1 MDHESHELAKLHEG
15 FRFFSYLLLFASLYL
30 TQLNYFVLKGI
41 QIPAFHP
48 IIEKMQHLKFLA
60 SLYPSKVVC
69 LVFLAI
75 TCIGTKAHKD
85 RELLV
90 STIVGQTIAGMILYW
105 GSLVVFKSFPAVYLG
120 LTFFGF
126 VLLNIGFDNIS
137 KLINVNLMKD
147 RFNVENESF
156 PQEETLK
163 ANEYSVNLP
172 TVYLHKGNEHQGW
185 INIVNPF
192 RATMVIGT
200 PGSGKSFSV
209 VLPFIRQHLRKGFSM
224 CVYDFK
230 YPDLSLVAY
239 NHFLRARKDGK
250 LPESARFYVINFE
263 NIQKSFRCN
272 PLAPQWMES
281 PIDAF
286 ESSRTVLYN
295 LNREWIRQQGE
306 FFSESAVTF
315 FAAVIW
321 FLKKYKNGQ
330 FCTLPHAI
338 ELLQMDYEDLFAIM
352 EQEKDVVNIIN
363 PFINAHK
370 RGAREQLE
378 GQLGSLKIAISK
390 IISPEIYWICSGN
403 DFSLDIN
410 NPESPKILCLANDP
424 LRVEMYGA
432 VLSLFITRMLKVINR
447 KGQQPASLIFD
458 ELPTIYFRGLDTLIA
473 TARSN
478 RISTLLGVQTIDQLI
493 RDYGKEQANA
503 ITSNI
508 GNVFSGQAAG
518 ETAKFIQNRMGK
530 ILQERQSVNI
540 NWNVQS
546 STFSTQLDFLVPEGK
561 IATLPQGYMV
571 GQIADNYGEAI
582 AQKNFNCLV
591 KVDLKAHELEETSYV
606 PIPDFYRFDN
616 IPEVLERNRTRI
628 QNDIRRIANQ
638 GPESDQS
645 GRPDPSSQQTEN
657 SNKTANKPPGKN
669 PKVNQQTNQRLI
681 QKTNQKSNSKR
692 TIR

>member
-1 MDHESHELAKLHEG
+1 MEHESHELVKLHEG
-15 FRFFSYLLLFASLYL
+15 FRFFSYVLLFTSLYL
-30 TQLNYFVLKGI
+30 TQMNYFVLKGI

-48 IIEKMQHLKFLA
+48 LIEKMQNLKFLA
-60 SLYPSKVVC
+60 SLYPSKVIC

-85 RELLV
+85 RELMV
-90 STIVGQTIAGMILYW
+90 STIVGQTIAGLILYW
-105 GSLVVFKSFPAVYLG
+105 GSLILFKSYPLSYLT
-120 LTFFGF
+120 LTFAGF

-137 KLINVNLMKD
+137 KLININLMKD

-156 PQEETLK
+156 PQEEILK
-163 ANEYSVNLP
+163 ANDYSVNLP

-209 VLPFIRQHLRKGFSM
+209 VLPFIRQHLKKGFSM

-230 YPDLSLVAY
+230 YPDLSMVTY
-239 NHFLRARKDGK
+239 NHFLKAKKNGK
-250 LPESARFYVINFE
+250 LPEFARFYVINFE

-272 PLAPQWMES
+272 PLAPEWMES

-286 ESSRTVLYN
+286 ESSRTILYN
-295 LNREWIRQQGE
+295 LNREWIRKQGE
-306 FFSESAVTF
+306 FFSESAVSF

-321 FLKKYKNGQ
+321 FLKKYKDGQ

-338 ELLQMDYEDLFAIM
+338 ELLQMDYDDLFAVL
-352 EQEKDVVNIIN
+352 EQEKDVANIIN

-370 RGAREQLE
+370 RGASEQLE

-390 IISPEIYWICSGN
+390 IISPEIYWICSGD

-410 NPESPKILCLANDP
+410 NPESPKILCLANNP

-432 VLSLFITRMLKVINR
+432 VLSLYITRMLKVINK
-447 KGQQPASLIFD
+447 KGQQPSSLIFD

-478 RISTLLGVQTIDQLI
+478 WISTLLGVQTIDQLI

-518 ETAKFIQNRMGK
+518 ETARFIQGRMGK

-540 NWNVQS
+540 NRNVQS

-571 GQIADNYGEAI
+571 GQVADNYGEAI
-582 AQKNFNCLV
+582 AQKNFNCLINVDV
-591 KVDLKAHELEETSYV
+591 KAQENEEKRFV
-606 PIPDFYRFDN
+606 PIPDFYQFDD
-616 IPEVLERNRTRI
+616 IPQVLERNRTKI
-628 QNDIRRIANQ
+628 QNDIRSITIQRSE
-638 GPESDQS
+638 PDQA
-645 GRPDPSSQQTEN
+645 DY
-657 SNKTANKPPGKN
+657 KD
-669 PKVNQQTNQRLI
+669 QTNQS
-681 QKTNQKSNSKR
+681 KQKSLTTKKSKKS
-692 TIR
+692 

>member
-1 MDHESHELAKLHEG
+1 MEHESHELVKLHEG
-15 FRFFSYLLLFASLYL
+15 FRFFSYVLLFTSLYL
-30 TQLNYFVLKGI
+30 TQMNYFILKGI
-41 QIPAFHP
+41 QIPAFHSV
-48 IIEKMQHLKFLA
+48 IEKMQNLKFVA

-85 RELLV
+85 RELMV
-90 STIVGQTIAGMILYW
+90 STIVLQTIAGLFFYW

-120 LTFFGF
+120 LTFAGF

-156 PQEETLK
+156 PQEEILK

-172 TVYLHKGNEHQGW
+172 TVYLYKGNEHRGW
-185 INIVNPF
+185 INIINPF
-192 RATMVIGT
+192 RSTMVIGT

-209 VLPFIRQHLRKGFSM
+209 VLPFIRQHLKKGFSM

-230 YPDLSLVAY
+230 YPDLSLVTY
-239 NHFLRARKDGK
+239 NHFLKAKKSGK
-250 LPESARFYVINFE
+250 LPKSASFYVINFE

-286 ESSRTVLYN
+286 ESSRTILYN
-295 LNREWIRQQGE
+295 LNREWIRKQGE
-306 FFSESAVTF
+306 FFSESAVSF

-321 FLKKYKNGQ
+321 FLKKYKDGQ

-338 ELLQMDYEDLFAIM
+338 ELLQMDYDDLFAVL
-352 EQEKDVVNIIN
+352 EQEKDVANIIN
-363 PFINAHK
+363 PFISAHK
-370 RGAREQLE
+370 RGASEQLE

-403 DFSLDIN
+403 DFSLDVN
-410 NPESPKILCLANDP
+410 NPEQPKILCLANNP

-432 VLSLFITRMLKVINR
+432 VLSLYITRMLKVINK
-447 KGQQPASLIFD
+447 KGQQPSSLIFD

-508 GNVFSGQAAG
+508 GNVLCGQAAG

-530 ILQERQSVNI
+530 ILQERQSLNI
-540 NWNVQS
+540 NRNVQS
-546 STFSTQLDFLVPEGK
+546 ATFSTQLDDLVPEGK

-571 GQIADNYGEAI
+571 GQVADNFGEAV
-582 AQKNFNCLV
+582 AQKNFNCLIRINV
-591 KVDLKAHELEETSYV
+591 KAQKEEETRYV
-606 PIPDFYRFDN
+606 SIPDFYQFDN

-638 GPESDQS
+638 LPE
-645 GRPDPSSQQTEN
+645 PE
-657 SNKTANKPPGKN
+657 
-669 PKVNQQTNQRLI
+669 TNQAGSPQSKKI
-681 QKTNQKSNSKR
+681 AIKKSK
-692 TIR
+692 

>member
-1 MDHESHELAKLHEG
+1 MEHESHELVKLHEG
-15 FRFFSYLLLFASLYL
+15 FRFFSYVLLFLSMYL

-41 QIPAFHP
+41 QIPAFHSL
-48 IIEKMQHLKFLA
+48 IEKMQNLKFLA

-90 STIVGQTIAGMILYW
+90 STIVGQTIAGLILYW
-105 GSLVVFKSFPAVYLG
+105 GSLIVFKSFPAVYLG
-120 LTFFGF
+120 LTFAGF

-156 PQEETLK
+156 PQEQILK
-163 ANEYSVNLP
+163 ENEYSVNLP
-172 TVYLHKGNEHQGW
+172 TRYLYKDKQQDGW

-209 VLPFIRQHLRKGFSM
+209 VLPFIRQHLKKGFSM

-230 YPDLSLVAY
+230 YPDLSLVTY
-239 NHFLRARKDGK
+239 NHFLKAKKNGR
-250 LPESARFYVINFE
+250 LPESTRFYVINFE
-263 NIQKSFRCN
+263 NIQKSYRCN

-295 LNREWIRQQGE
+295 LNREWIRKQGE
-306 FFSESAVTF
+306 FFSESAVSF

-321 FLKKYKNGQ
+321 FLKKYKDGQ

-338 ELLQMDYEDLFAIM
+338 ELLQMDYDDLFAVM
-352 EQEKDVVNIIN
+352 EQEKDVANIIN

-370 RGAREQLE
+370 RGASEQLE

-390 IISPEIYWICSGN
+390 IISPEIYWICSGD

-410 NPESPKILCLANDP
+410 NPESPKILCLANNP

-432 VLSLFITRMLKVINR
+432 VLSLYITRMLKVINK
-447 KGQQPASLIFD
+447 KGQQPSSLIFD

-478 RISTLLGVQTIDQLI
+478 KISTLLGVQTIDQLI

-518 ETAKFIQNRMGK
+518 ETARFIQGRMGK

-540 NWNVQS
+540 NRNVQS

-571 GQIADNYGEAI
+571 GQVADNFGEAI
-582 AQKNFNCLV
+582 SQKNFNCLINVDV
-591 KVDLKAHELEETSYV
+591 KSQELEEKRFV

-616 IPEVLERNRTRI
+616 IPDVLERNRTKI
-628 QNDIRRIANQ
+628 QNDIRSITIQRAEPGQ
-638 GPESDQS
+638 
-645 GRPDPSSQQTEN
+645 PD
-657 SNKTANKPPGKN
+657 
-669 PKVNQQTNQRLI
+669 QTNQAK
-681 QKTNQKSNSKR
+681 QKTLSTKKSKKS
-692 TIR
+692 

>member
-1 MDHESHELAKLHEG
+1 MEHESHELVKLHEG
-15 FRFFSYLLLFASLYL
+15 FRFFSYVLLFVSLYL
-30 TQLNYFVLKGI
+30 TQLNYFLQKGI
-41 QIPAFHP
+41 QITAFQP
-48 IIEKMQHLKFLA
+48 VVAKMQNLQFLA

-90 STIVGQTIAGMILYW
+90 STIVVQTIAGLILYW
-105 GSLVVFKSFPAVYLG
+105 GSLAVFKSYPGVYIF
-120 LTFFGF
+120 LTFAGF

-156 PQEETLK
+156 PQEESLK
-163 ANEYSVNLP
+163 SNEYSVNLP
-172 TVYLHKGNEHQGW
+172 TVYLFKGNQRQGW

-200 PGSGKSFSV
+200 PGSGKSFSM
-209 VLPFIRQHLRKGFSM
+209 VLPFIRQHLKKGFSM

-230 YPDLSLVAY
+230 YPDLSLVTY
-239 NHFLRARKDGK
+239 NHFLKAKKEGK
-250 LPESARFYVINFE
+250 LPVSTKFYVINFE

-272 PLAPQWMES
+272 PLAPEWMES

-295 LNREWIRQQGE
+295 LNREWIRKQGE
-306 FFSESAVTF
+306 FFSESAVSF

-321 FLKKYKNGQ
+321 FLKKYRDGQ

-338 ELLQMDYEDLFAIM
+338 ELLQMDYDDLFAVL
-352 EQEKDVVNIIN
+352 EQEKDVANIIN

-370 RGAREQLE
+370 RGASEQLE

-410 NPESPKILCLANDP
+410 HPESPKILCLANNP

-432 VLSLFITRMLKVINR
+432 VLSLYITRMLKVINK
-447 KGQQPASLIFD
+447 KGQQPSSLIFD

-508 GNVFSGQAAG
+508 GNVLCGQAAG

-530 ILQERQSVNI
+530 ILQERQSLNI
-540 NWNVQS
+540 NRNVQS
-546 STFSTQLDFLVPEGK
+546 ATFSTQLDDLVPEGK

-571 GQIADNYGEAI
+571 GQVADNFGEDI
-582 AQKNFNCLV
+582 AQKNFNCLIRINV
-591 KVDLKAHELEETSYV
+591 KALEAEEKRFV

-616 IPEVLERNRTRI
+616 IPDVLERNRTKI
-628 QNDIRRIANQ
+628 QNDIRSIILQKQ
-638 GPESDQS
+638 GTDQPEQT
-645 GRPDPSSQQTEN
+645 SQFRQETL
-657 SNKTANKPPGKN
+657 T
-669 PKVNQQTNQRLI
+669 PK
-681 QKTNQKSNSKR
+681 KSRKS
-692 TIR
+692 

>member
-1 MDHESHELAKLHEG
+1 MNHEPNELVKLHEG
-15 FRFFSYLLLFASLYL
+15 FRFFCYLLLILSLYVGSIG
-30 TQLNYFVLKGI
+30 YFTRQGLV
-41 QIPAFHP
+41 IPEFGP
-48 IIEKMQHLKFLA
+48 LLEKLQRMQFL
-60 SLYPSKVVC
+60 SDRYQSKIVC

-75 TCIGTKAHKD
+75 TCLGTRAHKD
-85 RELLV
+85 RELAV
-90 STIVGQTIAGMILYW
+90 VVIVRQVLAGLILYW
-105 GSLVVFKSFPAVYLG
+105 GSLLLFDRYTSAYVVLS
-120 LTFFGF
+120 FFGF

-147 RFNVENESF
+147 RFNIENESF
-156 PQEETLK
+156 PQEELVRE
-163 ANEYSVNLP
+163 NEYSVNLE
-172 TVYLHKGNEHQGW
+172 TSYKYKGREKEGR

-209 VLPFIRQHLRKGFSM
+209 VLPFIRQHLSKGFSM

-230 YPDLSLVAY
+230 FPDLSLVTY
-239 NHFLRARKDGK
+239 NHFLIARNQGN

-263 NIQKSFRCN
+263 DIRKSFRCN
-272 PLAPQWMES
+272 PLAPESMES
-281 PIDAF
+281 PVDAF

-295 LNREWIRQQGE
+295 LNREWIRKQGE
-306 FFSESAVTF
+306 FFSESAVSF

-321 FLKKYKNGQ
+321 FLKKYRDGE

-338 ELLQMDYEDLFAIM
+338 ELLQLDYEDLFAVL
-352 EQEKDVVNIIN
+352 EQEKDVAGIIN

-370 RGAREQLE
+370 RGASEQLE

-390 IISPEIYWICSGN
+390 IISPQVYWICSGN

-410 NPESPKILCLANDP
+410 DPEHPKVICLANNP

-432 VLSLFITRMLKVINR
+432 VLSLYITRMLKVINKKHQR
-447 KGQQPASLIFD
+447 PTSLIFD

-508 GNVFSGQAAG
+508 GNIFCGQAAG

-540 NWNVQS
+540 NRNTQS
-546 STFSTQLDFLVPEGK
+546 STFSTQLDYLVPEGK

-571 GQIADNYGEAI
+571 GQVADNFGEAVN
-582 AQKNFNCLV
+582 QKNFNGLI
-591 KVDLKAHELEETSYV
+591 KVNVAALQREEINYQ
-606 PIPDFYRFDN
+606 PIPDFYSFDDVK
-616 IPEVLERNRTRI
+616 EVLERNLTRI
-628 QNDIRRIANQ
+628 RNDIRSIIIQTQA
-638 GPESDQS
+638 PEEKEQS
-645 GRPDPSSQQTEN
+645 
-657 SNKTANKPPGKN
+657 
-669 PKVNQQTNQRLI
+669 
-681 QKTNQKSNSKR
+681 
-692 TIR
+692 